1 MPHTVLL
8 VDDDPS
14 VLSGLTRILHKEPY
28 TILTAASAEE
38 AAGILLARNADLLV
52 CDEEMPGMSGT
63 EFLSRVAE
71 QYPHTVRIV
80 LTGHPSLPAVLRAI
94 NEGRVYHFFTKPCN
108 EIELAIAIRHALDE
122 KDLLAKSRE
131 LLEVTRRQSLL
142 IDEARLVR
150 RLRGR
155 AATVVEGHGPLIG
168 HDAEAIGRHEL
179 LQEIE
184 EAVRRGRELMSALR
198 PDSPAIAAPAL
209 RGPPDAAT

>member
-28 TILTAASAEE
+28 TILTAATAEE
-38 AAGILLARNADLLV
+38 AAGTLLAQHVDLLV
-52 CDEEMPGMSGT
+52 CDEEMPGMLGT
-63 EFLSRVAE
+63 EFLSRVAQ

-122 KDLLAKSRE
+122 KDLLEKSRE

-142 IDEARLVR
+142 IDEARLMR

-155 AATVVEGHGPLIG
+155 AATGEDGHGPLAG
-168 HDAEAIGRHEL
+168 RAAEAIERHEL
-179 LQEIE
+179 LQEIDA
-184 EAVRRGRELMSALR
+184 AVRRGRELMAAARAS
-198 PDSPAIAAPAL
+198 SPA
-209 RGPPDAAT
+209 ATGSGDTSAGTV